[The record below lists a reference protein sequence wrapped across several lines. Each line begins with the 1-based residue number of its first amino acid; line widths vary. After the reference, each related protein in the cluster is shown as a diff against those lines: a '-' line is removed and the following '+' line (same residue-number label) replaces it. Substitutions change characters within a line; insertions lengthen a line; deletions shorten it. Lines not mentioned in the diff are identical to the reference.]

1 MIPLPTQEDFEA
13 LYASDLQGP
22 QLIYFTAS
30 WCGPCRGIDKALI
43 ESSCKNV
50 RMFVCDVS
58 VNAYTPGYCG
68 VRSIPSFLVIKPS
81 AKLASPLPSSGPLPS
96 STPQPK
102 NITIGPYQN
111 SNTADVITWIQA
123 NTS

>member
-1 MIPLPTQEDFEA
+1 MIPLPTQEEFEA

-22 QLIYFTAS
+22 QVIYFTAS

-50 RMFVCDVS
+50 RMFLCDVD
-58 VNAYTPGYCG
+58 VNGYTPGYCG
-68 VRSIPSFLVIKPS
+68 VRSIPSFLVLKPN
-81 AKLASPLPSSGPLPS
+81 APSSAS
-96 STPQPK
+96 SASSVAKPK
-102 NITIGPYQN
+102 NITVGPYQN
-111 SNTADVITWIQA
+111 SKTADVISWIQA